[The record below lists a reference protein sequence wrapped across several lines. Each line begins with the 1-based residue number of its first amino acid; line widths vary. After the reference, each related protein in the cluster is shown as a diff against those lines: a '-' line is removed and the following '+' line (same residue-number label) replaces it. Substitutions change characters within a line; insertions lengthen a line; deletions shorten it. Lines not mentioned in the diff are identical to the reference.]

1 MRSTTSLA
9 SLPSKIAYGAIDT
22 PVIGKPT
29 LFLEPRRAE
38 QSRLLAVFS
47 RCAPLQYDFCKSL
60 RGTLLTAPLQNGQ
73 DFAIGDFAGVT
84 FGRQPDG
91 ERKVADRTLRGT
103 RNPPAVRIE
112 RQADRQAAGSQLVLQ
127 RHAGQA
133 AARRSLDRRQQ
144 IHGSAGEN
152 RRTTRI
158 SKTGNRQSRL

>member
-29 LFLEPRRAE
+29 LFLEPRRAA

-47 RCAPLQYDFCKSL
+47 R
-60 RGTLLTAPLQNGQ
+60 
-73 DFAIGDFAGVT
+73 
-84 FGRQPDG
+84 G